1 MVLQSHPEIGY
12 FYGIENDKIHFLPAM
27 KKLYYSMGDVSKLTG
42 LEPHVLRN
50 WEKTYTKL
58 KPKKNS
64 AGNRVYKEQ
73 ELALVFRIKE
83 LLHDRKYSSEGV
95 NEILNGDKKE
105 EEAPELSAEARKDL
119 NEIKV
124 FLGDLLERL

>member
-1 MVLQSHPEIGY
+1 
-12 FYGIENDKIHFLPAM
+12 
-27 KKLYYSMGDVSKLTG
+27 MGEVSKLTG

-50 WEKTYTKL
+50 WEKTYTEL
-58 KPKKNS
+58 HPKKNS

-73 ELALVFRIKE
+73 ELALIFRIKE
-83 LLHDRKYSSEGV
+83 LLQDKKYSSEGV
-95 NEILNGDKKE
+95 QEILKDGEPKSTS
-105 EEAPELSAEARKDL
+105 ELSAKARKDL

>member
-1 MVLQSHPEIGY
+1 MGY
-12 FYGIENDKIHFLPAM
+12 FYAIKNDKIHFLPAM
-27 KKLYYSMGDVSKLTG
+27 KKLYYSMGEVSKLTG

-58 KPKKNS
+58 NPKKNS

-73 ELALVFRIKE
+73 ELSLIFRIKE
-83 LLHDRKYSSEGV
+83 LLHDKKYSAEGV
-95 NEILNGDKKE
+95 NDILNGDKE
-105 EEAPELSAEARKDL
+105 ESVPELSSKARKDL

-124 FLGDLLERL
+124 FLNDLLEKL

>member
-1 MVLQSHPEIGY
+1 
-12 FYGIENDKIHFLPAM
+12 
-27 KKLYYSMGDVSKLTG
+27 MGEVSKLTG

-50 WEKTYTKL
+50 WEKTYTEL

-73 ELALVFRIKE
+73 ELALIFRIKE
-83 LLHDRKYSSEGV
+83 LLHDKKYSTEGV
-95 NEILNGDKKE
+95 QEILRDGQQRIKPDI
-105 EEAPELSAEARKDL
+105 SAEARKDL

-124 FLGDLLERL
+124 FLNDLLERL

>member
-1 MVLQSHPEIGY
+1 
-12 FYGIENDKIHFLPAM
+12 
-27 KKLYYSMGDVSKLTG
+27 MGEVSKLTG

-58 KPKKNS
+58 SPKKNS

-73 ELALVFRIKE
+73 ELALLFRIKE
-83 LLHDRKYSSEGV
+83 LLHDKKYSPEGV
-95 NEILNGDKKE
+95 NEILNGDKE
-105 EEAPELSAEARKDL
+105 EKVPDLSAEARKDL